1 MAARVL
7 SRGPSV
13 VLSALRGPAWRLPG
27 SCPASGK
34 VLAGVSSR
42 RWSSQLP
49 PGVQDGE
56 ALSSVTSSVSK
67 GKEEKAPEALNSV
80 PDSVSKGKDETAS
93 EALKSVTNSVSKG
106 KEEKASEAL
115 NSVPGSVSKGKK
127 KKASKAL
134 KSVPGSVS
142 KEKKKKGLEAS
153 AQTDPPMNY
162 DDRLKIETVRE
173 AVDVSGGTA
182 PYKALISPAGVFF
195 YKQDGTTPSKH
206 RNFMPHTWL
215 RDNCRCPKCVNQ
227 ETMQRSFNILTSP
240 LLTPRPLEV
249 QTEERG
255 VKIIWPPERHESFY
269 DWAFLEHYFGNH
281 ARLTRPQNRDLWGA
295 EIKENPP
302 TVTYSEV
309 MDSEEG
315 VAKMT
320 SLIMKLGLVFV
331 EGTPFDDSI
340 HTKKLLERIGPI
352 RETHYGGFYD
362 FIPDMAKAD
371 TAYTNIALAA
381 HTDTTY
387 FTDPVGLQ
395 AFHLLSHTPAPGE
408 TEATGGESL
417 LVDGFHA
424 ASKLKSSAPSSFK
437 ELTQRDLP
445 WHASGN
451 EGVTITPDRLFP
463 VIELGPKVTV
473 TKIRWNND
481 DRGVVPM
488 KNTKTKSGKV
498 MAWYIA
504 AAKWEKILRSKE
516 LEYWYQLRP
525 GTTVIFNNHR
535 VLHGRS
541 AFTGLRR
548 ICGGYINMD
557 DFVSR
562 WRNTN
567 LPREQVMAQVIG

>member
-13 VLSALRGPAWRLPG
+13 VLSAFRGPTWRL
-27 SCPASGK
+27 SASRPASRNA
-34 VLAGVSSR
+34 LAGVSSR
-42 RWSSQLP
+42 RHNSQLSA
-49 PGVQDGE
+49 GVQDGE
-56 ALSSVTSSVSK
+56 T
-67 GKEEKAPEALNSV
+67 
-80 PDSVSKGKDETAS
+80 
-93 EALKSVTNSVSKG
+93 
-106 KEEKASEAL
+106 
-115 NSVPGSVSKGKK
+115 PG
-127 KKASKAL
+127 
-134 KSVPGSVS
+134 SVPGSVS
-142 KEKKKKGLEAS
+142 KEKDKTAAEDSESHYMMKF
-153 AQTDPPMNY
+153 
-162 DDRLKIETVRE
+162 DDRLRQGLVKE

-182 PYKALISPAGVFF
+182 AYKVLYSDASVSF
-195 YKQDGTTPSKH
+195 YQQDGLPASKI
-206 RNFMPHTWL
+206 RVNMPHTWL

-227 ETMQRSFNILTSP
+227 ETMQRSFNILTTP
-240 LLTPRPLEV
+240 LPTPPPLEV
-249 QTEERG
+249 QVEERG
-255 VKIIWPPERHESFY
+255 VKIMWTHERHESFY
-269 DWAFLEHYFGNH
+269 EWAFIKRYLKSHS
-281 ARLTRPQNRDLWGA
+281 RPRRPRERDLWGA
-295 EIKENPP
+295 EIKKNPP

-309 MDSEEG
+309 MGSEEG

-320 SLIMKLGLVFV
+320 SLIMRLGLVFV

-387 FTDPVGLQ
+387 FTDPAGLQ

-408 TEATGGESL
+408 PDATGGESL

-424 ASKLKSSAPSSFK
+424 AQILKASDRSSFK
-437 ELTQRDLP
+437 ELVRTGLP

-451 EGVTITPDRLFP
+451 EGVTITPDKTLP
-463 VIELGPKVTV
+463 VFELGANMTLLKV
-473 TKIRWNND
+473 RWNAD
-481 DRGVVPM
+481 DRGVVPLWTTNDSTA
-488 KNTKTKSGKV
+488 K
-498 MAWYIA
+498 WYEA
-504 AAKWEKILRSKE
+504 AAKWEQILRSKE
-516 LEYWYQLRP
+516 LEYWYQLKP
-525 GTTVIFNNHR
+525 GTTVIFDNHR

-548 ICGGYINMD
+548 ICGGYISMD

-567 LPREQVMAQVIG
+567 LPREEVLVQVIG